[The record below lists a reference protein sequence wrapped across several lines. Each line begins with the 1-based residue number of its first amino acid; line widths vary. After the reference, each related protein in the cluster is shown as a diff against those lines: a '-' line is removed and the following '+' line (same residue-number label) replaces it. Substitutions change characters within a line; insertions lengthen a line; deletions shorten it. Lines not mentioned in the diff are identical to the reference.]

1 MITTSISYTTTFPN
15 IPWDLGQQLT
25 ETNPSALVLSGQYE
39 NYDWGF
45 NVTFGVQDPGEG
57 GTPNN
62 IVSVAV
68 TLPVNTTDSIYTP
81 EGEISYETSEFSSP
95 ITYNIG
101 SIVNNTITVAFS
113 GKYSGIFN
121 EIFQFV
127 MRDGSVRNLPINNR
141 EDWVAV
147 TKWAPPSS
155 KEKLISY
162 AFEVVTEDPISEIQS
177 TFSVSIPQYVYW
189 GWQPSLAA
197 FSKFVAEGEL

>member
-57 GTPNN
+57 GTPDN
-62 IVSVAV
+62 IISVAV
-68 TLPVNTTDSIYTP
+68 TLPVNTTDSTYTP

-141 EDWVAV
+141 R
-147 TKWAPPSS
+147 
-155 KEKLISY
+155 L
-162 AFEVVTEDPISEIQS
+162 
-177 TFSVSIPQYVYW
+177 
-189 GWQPSLAA
+189 GCCN
-197 FSKFVAEGEL
+197 